1 MKSTTPSSSVRFL
14 AVLSLIAVAGI
25 GAYVLVNGSSSTS
38 NTAGTQTTLPKT
50 KSTKTTAKKSS
61 GPEKRTRK
69 TSPVGINA
77 LDAALVSH
85 PLVVVS
91 VYAPDV
97 VTDTQAMKEARA
109 GAASA
114 GVGFVAFNIFN
125 EKIARQ
131 LSTLVGGNETANPEV
146 LFFKRGRTLVFTL
159 KGFADSRVVA
169 QAARNVYPHT
179 EPWVSEANMVCRRYT
194 APLTAATAKSKN
206 VDLNTAANRSKV
218 AASIDEVVALL
229 KKETSSLNAV
239 RPNVGA
245 AKDYAQFVSVLKQLA
260 ANLSSEAAAIRRND
274 QTSARTIAQKE
285 MTLVK
290 TADDL
295 AAKLQITACAP

>member
-1 MKSTTPSSSVRFL
+1 L

-25 GAYVLVNGSSSTS
+25 GAYVLINGSSSTS
-38 NTAGTQTTLPKT
+38 NTAGTQATLPKT
-50 KSTKTTAKKSS
+50 KSTRTTAKKSS
-61 GPEKRTRK
+61 GPEKSTRK

-114 GVGFVAFNIFN
+114 EVGFVAFNIFN

-146 LFFKRGRTLVFTL
+146 LFFKRGRTLVFRL

-169 QAARNVYPHT
+169 QAARNVYPHI
-179 EPWVSEANMVCRRYT
+179 EPWVSDANMVCRRYT
-194 APLTAATAKSKN
+194 APLATANAKSKN
-206 VDLNTAANRSKV
+206 VDEKTAAGRKQAAVALDEV
-218 AASIDEVVALL
+218 AAVLN
-229 KKETSSLNAV
+229 KEAKSLSAV
-239 RPNVGA
+239 RPNVSA
-245 AKDYAQFVSVLKQLA
+245 AKDYGQFVSVLKQLA
-260 ANLSSEAAAIRRND
+260 ATMISEAAALRRND
-274 QTSARTIAQKE
+274 LASATTSLNAGVA
-285 MTLVK
+285 LVK
-290 TADDL
+290 TWSSL
-295 AAKLQITACAP
+295 AANLQITACAP